1 MYWECTNSMLPSI
14 VLKTIWFNLTMLSLI
29 VEFYQILGFKFSKS
43 FCFKS
48 TRPENWRYWWKQG
61 VCVNFRTN
69 RIHQIQPQTQIQ
81 GKYNENSP
89 LFLIFYKIF
98 FTRWWKGSPFFNRL
112 RPTACCIRGRTHKL
126 YQKDFLYKYVL
137 PSSYIPFHT
146 YCLVPISPFIYAT

>member
-1 MYWECTNSMLPSI
+1 
-14 VLKTIWFNLTMLSLI
+14 MLSLI
-29 VEFYQILGFKFSKS
+29 VVFYQILGFKFSKS

-69 RIHQIQPQTQIQ
+69 RIQQIQPQTQIQ
-81 GKYNENSP
+81 GKWKFSFFSD
-89 LFLIFYKIF
+89 FLQNIFYKMMKG
-98 FTRWWKGSPFFNRL
+98 FTNSFNRL

-146 YCLVPISPFIYAT
+146 YCLVPISPFIYTA

>member
-1 MYWECTNSMLPSI
+1 MYWECTNSTLPSI
-14 VLKTIWFNLTMLSLI
+14 VLKSIWFNLTMLSLI

-69 RIHQIQPQTQIQ
+69 RIQQIQPQTQIQ

-98 FTRWWKGSPFFNRL
+98 FTRWWKGSPIAL
-112 RPTACCIRGRTHKL
+112 TVC
-126 YQKDFLYKYVL
+126 VL
-137 PSSYIPFHT
+137 PLVVYVDAHINCTKRISYTNIFF
-146 YCLVPISPFIYAT
+146 LVPISPFIYTA